1 MGTATS
7 TGGGLGK
14 DSLRKESAK
23 CYRNIRRD
31 ESSTAWS
38 RLQGVERGD
47 VFKEM
52 SRSSKL
58 QKRKQAQ
65 TTAPGSSSLLRQDGG
80 MCGSPQSFLKGR
92 GGGRAAQT
100 PTAGLRKTYSSP
112 VPLAPRDS
120 WLLPSLGLCGTCLP
134 DTSRGQY
141 PWTRLLAPDPHPS
154 PPWSSA

>member
-14 DSLRKESAK
+14 DSLLRKESAK

-31 ESSTAWS
+31 EASTAWS

-47 VFKEM
+47 VFKETN
-52 SRSSKL
+52 RSSRL

-80 MCGSPQSFLKGR
+80 VRVSPEFPERHPQQVSGRPTPPQCPSGFL
-92 GGGRAAQT
+92 AATFPWSLQ
-100 PTAGLRKTYSSP
+100 
-112 VPLAPRDS
+112 D
-120 WLLPSLGLCGTCLP
+120 LPS
-134 DTSRGQY
+134 
-141 PWTRLLAPDPHPS
+141 
-154 PPWSSA
+154 

>member
-14 DSLRKESAK
+14 DSLLRKESAK
-23 CYRNIRRD
+23 CYRNIRR
-31 ESSTAWS
+31 EEASTAWS

-47 VFKEM
+47 VFKETN
-52 SRSSKL
+52 RSSRL

-92 GGGRAAQT
+92 GGGRLKHPQQVSGRPTPPQCPSGFLAATFPWSLQ
-100 PTAGLRKTYSSP
+100 
-112 VPLAPRDS
+112 D
-120 WLLPSLGLCGTCLP
+120 LPS
-134 DTSRGQY
+134 
-141 PWTRLLAPDPHPS
+141 
-154 PPWSSA
+154 